1 MNPPA
6 SDPGTA
12 RAARVAA
19 ALRVVVGQLVRRLRE
34 QAHPGA
40 VTWSQMSVLGRLE
53 RDGPATVSSLARA
66 EGVRP
71 QSMGATVSV
80 LLAAGLVRGAADPAD
95 GRQTILSLTPACRE
109 MIKTSRAAREDWL
122 LRAIRA
128 NFTAV
133 EQDQLANAVELLKR
147 LVDSPANAA
156 SPHAGP
162 ASSQSPSGETHGPH
176 HA

>member
-19 ALRVVVGQLVRRLRE
+19 ALRVVVGHLGRRLRE

-156 SPHAGP
+156 SPAGP